1 MMVFDMNRSNLSFLQ
16 QVWTHLIRPYWTSQD
31 KWKAYGLLGGHLLLM
46 GVFIAI
52 TVRLNY
58 WNNDFFMAIQALD
71 GGAFIYLLGIF
82 SVFAFFAII
91 SSMLKLY
98 LLQKLIIRW
107 REWLTEHFI
116 ESWTKNRRYYNLQI
130 KGDGA
135 DNPDQRITD
144 DVSQFINTTLALG
157 IGLLQQTIML
167 VAFLSVLWTLSG
179 TLYLPIGDFSLA
191 IPGYMCWGALLYA
204 VVGTFF
210 SIYLG
215 HPLIHLNYEQ
225 QKCEANFRYSL
236 VRFRDNMEGVAFY
249 GGEEKEKNIFATRF
263 SLIVDNFNAI
273 LNRAVKMISWTTFYG
288 QFNGIFPFL
297 LAAPRLFAKEITFG
311 GFMQTLTAF
320 QQVSHSLSFIIDN
333 YSSIAGWR
341 ATTNRLLE
349 FKLNLENTPPSPL
362 LHKSHEE
369 KSVLVKCNHIA
380 LPHGVRFHEDLQL
393 SFRQGENTLITGHTG
408 VGKSTLARVLA
419 GLWPYGK
426 GEVRLPSSTSFL
438 FLPQKSYMPLGSL
451 EDVLQYPASKASTHE
466 LKDVLKAVGLEHFQ
480 FRLTEVNDW
489 ARILSM
495 GEQQRVALARA
506 LLTKPHWLVLDEATS
521 AMDEAS
527 EARLYGLL
535 KTQLPETTLISIGH
549 RESLKSFHV
558 REIRLG
564 EDAPLL
570 NKAVA

>member
-1 MMVFDMNRSNLSFLQ
+1 MMAFDMNRATFSFLR
-16 QVWTHLIRPYWTSQD
+16 QVWTHLIRPYWTSED
-31 KWKAYGLLGGHLLLM
+31 KWKAYGLLGGHLALM

-71 GGAFIYLLGIF
+71 GSAFVYLLGIF
-82 SVFAFFAII
+82 SIFAFFAII

-98 LLQKLIIRW
+98 LLERLVIRW
-107 REWLTEHFI
+107 REWLTDHFLQN
-116 ESWTKNRRYYNLQI
+116 WVMNRRYYNLQI
-130 KGDGA
+130 KGDGT
-135 DNPDQRITD
+135 DNPDQRIAE
-144 DVSQFINTTLALG
+144 DVYQFINTTLSLG
-157 IGLLQQTIML
+157 IGLLQQVIML
-167 VAFLSVLWTLSG
+167 IAFLSVLWTLSG

-204 VVGTFF
+204 VGGTFF

-215 HPLIHLNYEQ
+215 RPLIHLNYER

-236 VRFRDNMEGVAFY
+236 VRFRDNVEGIALY
-249 GGEEKEKNIFATRF
+249 GGEEKEKAIFATRF

-273 LNRAVKMISWTTFYG
+273 LNRAVKMISWTTFYS

-333 YSSIAGWR
+333 YPSIAGWR

-349 FKLNLENTPPSPL
+349 FKLNLENTPISPL
-362 LHKSHEE
+362 LHKTHREA
-369 KSVLVKCNHIA
+369 SVLVHCDHIA
-380 LPHGVRFHEDLQL
+380 LPHGVRLHEDLQL
-393 SFRQGENTLITGHTG
+393 AFKRGENTLITGRTG

-426 GEVRLPSSTSFL
+426 GEVRLPASSSFL

-451 EDVLQYPASKASTHE
+451 EDVLRYPSSKASLPE
-466 LKDVLKAVGLEHFQ
+466 LKDALKAVGLEGFQ
-480 FRLTEVNDW
+480 SRLAELNDW
-489 ARILSM
+489 ARVLSV
-495 GEQQRVALARA
+495 GEQQRIALARA

-521 AMDEAS
+521 AMDEVS
-527 EARLYGLL
+527 EAYLYGLL

-549 RESLKSFHV
+549 RESLKSFHT

-564 EDAPLL
+564 EDLVPL